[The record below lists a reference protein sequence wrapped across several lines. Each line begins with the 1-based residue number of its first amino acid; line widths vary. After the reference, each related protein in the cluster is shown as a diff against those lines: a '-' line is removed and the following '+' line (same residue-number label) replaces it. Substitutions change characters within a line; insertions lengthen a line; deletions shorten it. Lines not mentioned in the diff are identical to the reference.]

1 MPKRTH
7 TQTGIT
13 DPESKQ
19 EKPCKKQNKPT
30 KKQNKPSKPSKPSK
44 KSKSSKSSP
53 FEYYF
58 QPNQLIDS
66 DNSDESTIQEP
77 SIERISNEAVL
88 EEVVQKEFGHED
100 FLPDYCVNN
109 PFGIP
114 VEPQLRDYPELPNR
128 NSLNAPEQTILGF
141 LRSLTPSPVYQA
153 QVAAWQ
159 VRVEMPFNPYSAELL
174 PEGMY
179 LGGSPTFGIFADSP
193 YSTFKTFGQQ

>member
-13 DPESKQ
+13 DPEAKQ
-19 EKPCKKQNKPT
+19 KKPYKKGT
-30 KKQNKPSKPSKPSK
+30 LCKKQNKPSKPSKPSK
-44 KSKSSKSSP
+44 KGKLSKSSP

-66 DNSDESTIQEP
+66 VNSAESTMQEP
-77 SIERISNEAVL
+77 SIERISKEAVL

-114 VEPQLRDYPELPNR
+114 VEPLLLDYPELPKR
-128 NSLNAPEQTILGF
+128 NSLNAPPQSILEF
-141 LRSLTPSPVYQA
+141 IRSLTPSPVYQA